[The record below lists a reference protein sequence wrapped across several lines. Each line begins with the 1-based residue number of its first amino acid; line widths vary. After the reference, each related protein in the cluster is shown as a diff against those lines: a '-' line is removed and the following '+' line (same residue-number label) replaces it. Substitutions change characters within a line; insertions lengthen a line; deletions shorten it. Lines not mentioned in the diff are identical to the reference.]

1 MKKIVAFL
9 LTFMM
14 LAGALFVSINAQDSK
29 ESYDLQDKK
38 CACGGSYGA
47 WSLPDN
53 GTCVGGRYSRVCD
66 SCDKVQTAKDITP
79 KTISYTLPA
88 IGANEGDVV
97 TLSLYDVY
105 FTSSNVVS
113 AEDIVW
119 STEEN
124 GIEIVNGQICPAKA
138 GTYALTAT
146 SGTSTKT
153 VYLVVKKPTDTEYV
167 LFLDD
172 FVRDTNGDGV
182 IDNNDLGID
191 ANGDGEIN
199 DKDLVI
205 DTNGDGK
212 INSNDTGVI
221 DIPTKGNA
229 AEGDYE
235 IIQQPSGTSAY
246 IRNGKL
252 ILNALGNSSNQM
264 RVILPKWIGDFG
276 DYKIDTSFTIN
287 STVGNDTSRWFATMA
302 RVENDSDY
310 FPIWQ
315 AAVRKGAQSHSSGVE
330 ISYTGNGINWE
341 VPCKGKYTENI
352 DSAKYY
358 TQTFNIVGTEAYH
371 YIKGT
376 LIQST
381 ENASKHP
388 EAGVGLVGFHL
399 RASLVYVDSIKIV
412 VPIDDSIHDF
422 SQWETVNAAGCTTS
436 GLEKRECQ
444 NCDEVEQRDIPATG
458 HSLDNWTTVVAPGC
472 TTKGKEE
479 GTCTSCSAVEQRDI
493 AATGHSYG
501 SWTTVIAPGC
511 TTKGE
516 DNRICATCGNVEKR
530 ATNPAHSIV
539 KQDAKAPTCTETGWR
554 EYNICT
560 NCDYTTF
567 GGELGPL
574 GHYFDREIKNI
585 AHRGYSSVAPEN
597 TLPAYILARELGYLY
612 AECDVAFTKDGVAVL
627 LHDETIERTSNGEGY
642 IYELTYEE
650 LLQYDFGSWKNSE
663 YAGTKI
669 PTFEEFI
676 ILCKEIGL
684 HPYIE
689 IKNDENY
696 TYTEEQVQNLVNIV
710 KKHGMEDDCTWISF
724 NLTYLEY
731 VKNTDSTARLGYV
744 SSKTITQSMVNSV
757 LALETGENEVF
768 LDIAYYMLTE
778 NNVMIALANGIAL
791 ETWTVDSVNEIK
803 ARPKYVS
810 AYTSNKLLATDTLLK
825 VAVTEPTC
833 TTEGYTTYTCLC
845 GATKVDDYV
854 PTTSH
859 TFENGACIDCGI
871 ALGGTEAPAHEWEA
885 VDIVYE
891 NGFDKPGLE
900 IVKCVK
906 CGAIESGDEVEALYA
921 FIGFSTWENGNCGIA
936 VGYDVNNDAI
946 SKYEEKTGKSV
957 EVGVVFAG
965 YNNLAGK
972 QPLDENGNA
981 VSLEIG
987 KVVKA
992 DLSGFDYEIYDFVL
1006 TDIDDSIKDVKLVIA
1021 AYIYDG
1027 EGIEYLQEDG
1037 AGCTVSGIS
1046 YNEVLEK
1053 VKK

>member
-1 MKKIVAFL
+1 MKKVVAFL
-9 LTFMM
+9 LTFVM
-14 LAGALFVSINAQDSK
+14 LVGVMLVSINAQDSSL
-29 ESYDLQDKK
+29 SYTWQDTD
-38 CACGGSYGA
+38 CACGGDYGE
-47 WSLPDN
+47 WRLPDN

-66 SCDKVQTAKDITP
+66 SCATVQTAKDITA
-79 KTISYTLPA
+79 KTISYNVPA
-88 IGANEGDVV
+88 IGANEGDTVL
-97 TLSLYDVY
+97 LSLYDVY
-105 FTSSNVVS
+105 FTSSKVVS
-113 AEDIVW
+113 AENIVW
-119 STEEN
+119 SSED
-124 GIEIVNGQICPAKA
+124 IEIVNGQICPANS
-138 GTYALTAT
+138 GTYKLTAT
-146 SGTSTKT
+146 AGDSTKS
-153 VYLVVKKPTDTEYV
+153 VYLIVKKPTDTEYV
-167 LFLDD
+167 LFFDD

-252 ILNALGNSSNQM
+252 ILNTLGNSSNQM

-276 DYKIDTSFTIN
+276 DYKIDTRFTIN

-302 RVENDSDY
+302 RVKNDSDY

-315 AAVRKGAQSHSSGVE
+315 AAVRKGAKSHSSGVE
-330 ISYTGNGINWE
+330 ISYTGNGTNWE

-352 DSAKYY
+352 DSTKYY

-371 YIKGT
+371 YINGT

-412 VPIDDSIHDF
+412 VPIDDSVHIFNDW
-422 SQWETVNAAGCTTS
+422 SVTKNA
-436 GLEKRECQ
+436 
-444 NCDEVEQRDIPATG
+444 
-458 HSLDNWTTVVAPGC
+458 
-472 TTKGKEE
+472 
-479 GTCTSCSAVEQRDI
+479 TCTAKGSETRTCENCNVTETRDI
-493 AATGHSYG
+493 AATGHLSFG
-501 SWTTVIAPGC
+501 DWETVTP
-511 TTKGE
+511 
-516 DNRICATCGNVEKR
+516 ATCTVNG
-530 ATNPAHSIV
+530 V
-539 KQDAKAPTCTETGWR
+539 KQRVCADCNTIEKGTISASHNLVKQAVKAPSCTEAGYR

-567 GGELGPL
+567 SGEQGPL
-574 GHYFDREIKNI
+574 GHYFDREIKDI

-597 TLPAYILARELGYLY
+597 TLPAYILARELGFLY
-612 AECDVAFTKDGVAVL
+612 AECDLAFTKDGVAVL
-627 LHDETIERTSNGEGY
+627 LHDETIDRTSNGSGK
-642 IYELTYEE
+642 IFELTYEE
-650 LLQYDFGSWKNSE
+650 LLQYDFGSWKSSQ

-676 ILCKEIGL
+676 ALCKEIGL

-689 IKNDENY
+689 IKNDANY
-696 TYTEEQVQNLVNIV
+696 TYTAEQVQGLVDIV
-710 KKHGMEDDCTWISF
+710 EKYGMEDNCTWISF

-731 VKNTDSTARLGYV
+731 VKNVDNTARLGYV
-744 SSKTITQSMVNSV
+744 SSKTITQSMINSV
-757 LALETGENEVF
+757 KALETGENEVF
-768 LDIAYYMLTE
+768 LDISYNMLNE
-778 NNVMIALANGIAL
+778 NNVMLAMANGIAL

-810 AYTSNKLLATDTLLK
+810 GYTSNKLMATDTLVK

-845 GATKVDDYV
+845 GATKVDDFV
-854 PTTSH
+854 PTTGH
-859 TFENGACIDCGI
+859 TFVDGECVECGE
-871 ALGGTEAPAHEWEA
+871 ANESTETPTHEWET
-885 VDIVYE
+885 VGIEYR
-891 NGFDKPGLE
+891 NGFDKVGVEVVSCLN
-900 IVKCVK
+900 
-906 CGAIESGDEVEALYA
+906 CGAVEDGEEVEALYT
-921 FIGFSTWENGNCGIA
+921 FIGYSMSENGMGNIA
-936 VGYDVNNDAI
+936 VGYEVNSDAI
-946 SKYEEKTGKSV
+946 ANYEATTGKTI

-965 YNNLAGK
+965 YDNLAGK
-972 QPLDENGNA
+972 QPLDENGNVA
-981 VSLEIG
+981 SLEVG
-987 KVVKA
+987 KVIKA
-992 DLSGFDYEIYDFVL
+992 NLRGFSYRIYDFIL
-1006 TDIDDSIKDVKLVIA
+1006 ADIDDSIKDVSLVIA

-1027 EGIEYLQEDG
+1027 ESVEYLQENG
-1037 AGCTVSGIS
+1037 AGKTVSGIS
-1046 YNEVLEK
+1046 YNEVVEK
-1053 VKK
+1053 VEK